1 MPAHRLLLRLSA
13 VLLLGFTVAACG
25 SGGGGSVPDTEPRVT
40 TTGAPNRSDGVLR
53 IGLLVPRS
61 GGGAS
66 LGEPLVGVAEQAVA
80 DIEKAGLGG
89 FDIELVVRDE
99 GPDTATARSA
109 VDEFIDEVG
118 VDAIVGP
125 LSSSVALGVLPT
137 LIANRIGV
145 CSPAATTASLTN
157 FPDDGLFVR
166 TTPSDTMIALAMAQT
181 VAQTGVDATTL
192 VYPDDPF
199 GRDFAIEIRRALV
212 QQSITVADE
221 LPYDTTDDDYRDDV
235 DELESSEP
243 RVITMIGDK
252 ESGGRFLSAILA
264 SGTDADVVVNDALAD
279 ADLSGDPNL
288 ARPTRSRI
296 TGIAI
301 DAGRVPFATATID
314 CINLLAM
321 SATQAESDVADF
333 FMPLMIPTSR
343 GGSACREY
351 DDCLTLIDDGLN
363 VDYNGPSGLLTLTA
377 NGDPGVATFV
387 TFGFDD
393 DGRASYRTSIGVISA
408 P

>member
-1 MPAHRLLLRLSA
+1 MPARRMIQRFSV
-13 VLLLGFTVAACG
+13 VLVVGIAMTACG
-25 SGGGGSVPDTEPRVT
+25 SGSTGPVPETEPRVT
-40 TTGAPNRSDGVLR
+40 TTATPARSDGVLR

-66 LGEPLVGVAEQAVA
+66 LGEPLVEVAERAIA
-80 DIEKAGLGG
+80 EIENSGLGG
-89 FDIELVVRDE
+89 FEIELVVRDE

-109 VDEFIDEVG
+109 VDEFVDDVG
-118 VDAIVGP
+118 VDAVVGP

-166 TTPSDTMIALAMAQT
+166 TTPSDAMIALAMAQT

-199 GRDFAIEIRRALV
+199 GRDFTIEIRRALV
-212 QQSITVADE
+212 QQSITVAGE
-221 LPYDTTDDDYRDDV
+221 FPYDTTDDDYRDDV
-235 DELESSEP
+235 DDLLKSDP

-252 ESGGRFLSAILA
+252 ESGGRFIGAVLA

-301 DAGRVPFATATID
+301 DAGRIPFATATVD
-314 CINLLAM
+314 CINLLAL
-321 SATQAESDVADF
+321 SAAQAQSDVADD

-363 VDYNGPSGLLTLTA
+363 VDYNGQSGLLTLTA

-387 TFGFDD
+387 TFGFGD
-393 DGRASYRTSIGVISA
+393 DGKASYRASIGVISA

>member
-1 MPAHRLLLRLSA
+1 M
-13 VLLLGFTVAACG
+13 VACG
-25 SGGGGSVPDTEPRVT
+25 SGGAGPVADTEPRVT
-40 TTGAPNRSDGVLR
+40 TTGVPRRGDGVLR
-53 IGLLVPRS
+53 IGLLIPRS
-61 GGGAS
+61 GSGAS
-66 LGEPLVGVAEQAVA
+66 LGEPLVEVAERAVA
-80 DIEKAGLGG
+80 DIERSGLGEL
-89 FDIELVVRDE
+89 DIELVVRDE

-109 VDEFIDEVG
+109 VDEFIDEDG
-118 VDAIVGP
+118 VDAVVGP

-166 TTPSDTMIALAMAQT
+166 TTPSDAMISLAMAQT

-199 GRDFAIEIRRALV
+199 GRDFAIEIKRALV
-212 QQSITVADE
+212 QQSITLTGE

-235 DELESSEP
+235 EELLASDP

-252 ESGGRFLSAILA
+252 ESGSRFVSAILA
-264 SGTDADVVVNDALAD
+264 SGTEADVVVNDALAD
-279 ADLSGDPNL
+279 ADLTGDPNL

-301 DAGRVPFATATID
+301 DAGSVPFATATID
-314 CINLLAM
+314 CLNLLAS
-321 SATQAESDVADF
+321 SATQARSDVADD

-351 DDCLTLIDDGLN
+351 DDCLSLIDDGLN

-393 DGRASYRTSIGVISA
+393 DGRASYRASIGVISA

>member
-1 MPAHRLLLRLSA
+1 MPPRRLLPILA
-13 VLLLGFTVAACG
+13 AIVALGSTLVGCG
-25 SGGGGSVPDTEPRVT
+25 SGGTGPAPDTEPRVT
-40 TTGAPNRSDGVLR
+40 TTSTPVRSDSVLR

-61 GGGAS
+61 GSGAS
-66 LGEPLVGVAEQAVA
+66 LGEPLVEVAERAVA
-80 DIEKAGLGG
+80 DIEKSGVGG
-89 FDIELVVRDE
+89 FDIELVIRDE

-109 VDEFIDEVG
+109 VDEFITEDG

-137 LIANRIGV
+137 LIANRVGV

-157 FPDDGLFVR
+157 FPDDGMFVR
-166 TTPSDTMIALAMAQT
+166 TTPSDALIALAMAQT
-181 VAQTGVDATTL
+181 VAQTGVDATML

-212 QQSITVADE
+212 QQSITVAGE

-235 DELESSEP
+235 DELLASQP

-252 ESGGRFLSAILA
+252 ESGGRFVSAIMA
-264 SGTDADVVVNDALAD
+264 SGTDSDVVVNDALAD

-314 CINLLAM
+314 CINLLAL
-321 SATQAESDVADF
+321 SVAQAKSDAADD

-351 DDCLTLIDDGLN
+351 DDCLVLIDDGLN

-393 DGRASYRTSIGVISA
+393 DGRASYRASIGVISA

>member
-1 MPAHRLLLRLSA
+1 
-13 VLLLGFTVAACG
+13 
-25 SGGGGSVPDTEPRVT
+25 
-40 TTGAPNRSDGVLR
+40 
-53 IGLLVPRS
+53 
-61 GGGAS
+61 
-66 LGEPLVGVAEQAVA
+66 
-80 DIEKAGLGG
+80 
-89 FDIELVVRDE
+89 
-99 GPDTATARSA
+99 
-109 VDEFIDEVG
+109 
-118 VDAIVGP
+118 
-125 LSSSVALGVLPT
+125 
-137 LIANRIGV
+137 
-145 CSPAATTASLTN
+145 
-157 FPDDGLFVR
+157 
-166 TTPSDTMIALAMAQT
+166 MISLAMAQT

-199 GRDFAIEIRRALV
+199 GRDFAIEIKRALV
-212 QQSITVADE
+212 QQSITLTGE

-235 DELESSEP
+235 EELLASDP

-252 ESGGRFLSAILA
+252 ESGSRFVSAILA
-264 SGTDADVVVNDALAD
+264 SGTEADVVVNDALAD
-279 ADLSGDPNL
+279 ADLTGDPNL

-301 DAGRVPFATATID
+301 DAGSVPFATATID
-314 CINLLAM
+314 CLNLLAS
-321 SATQAESDVADF
+321 SATQARSDVADD

-351 DDCLTLIDDGLN
+351 DDCLSLIDDGLN

-393 DGRASYRTSIGVISA
+393 DGRASYRASIGVISA